1 MSIYSEIEEAIEG
14 RAVIKIVYKGSARIV
29 EPHLMGRNTKGNVCL
44 SAFQI
49 SGGSG
54 YSFRSFLLDEI
65 SAVTQTGDTFDEPRP
80 GYNRND
86 ATMIE
91 IYVRV

>member
-1 MSIYSEIEEAIEG
+1 MSVYSEIESAIKNMV
-14 RAVIKIVYKGSARIV
+14 VIEIMYKGSLRIV

-54 YSFRSFLLDEI
+54 YSFRSFLLEEI
-65 SAVTQTGDTFDEPRP
+65 SAVVETGNSFDGPRP
-80 GYNRND
+80 EYNRDD

-91 IYVRV
+91 IYARI